1 MTDKHK
7 VYFHKL
13 GTKQSQDEL
22 IIGGDKFPR
31 RYLSGYVTEDQR
43 YLVVSAANATNG
55 NELYIKD
62 LKNKTDF
69 IPIVTGFDS
78 NVGLVDTDGDTL
90 FLHTDK
96 MRLICAW

>member
-22 IIGGDKFPR
+22 IIGDKFPR

-78 NVGLVDTDGDTL
+78 NVGLL
-90 FLHTDK
+90 IQMEIHCSCILIK
-96 MRLICAW
+96 MRLICVW